1 MYQHGSFVPTT
12 LVHEAY
18 LQQESAS
25 VAAEVS

>member
-1 MYQHGSFVPTT
+1 MYQDGSFVLTM
-12 LVHEAY
+12 LVHGAH